1 MSTHFWDNIKK
12 FFTFVLQIWD
22 ACVILIVVIFMSEI
36 SKRLYQAIISK
47 NYSYGDMA
55 KLTGIP
61 KSAIQRYATGE
72 TEKIPLDRLEK
83 MAAVLDV
90 SSSYLMGWDESTVTA
105 TTESTS
111 EAELPEITMIAR
123 AGKKMSPERRADML
137 KMLKI
142 AFPEAFSEDD

>member
-1 MSTHFWDNIKK
+1 MSDI
-12 FFTFVLQIWD
+12 
-22 ACVILIVVIFMSEI
+22 SE
-36 SKRLYQAIISK
+36 RLYQAILSK

-72 TEKIPLDRLEK
+72 TEKIPLDRLKK

-90 SSSYLMGWDESTVTA
+90 SSSYLMGWDESTSTVK
-105 TTESTS
+105 TESTS
-111 EAELPEITMIAR
+111 EVDIPEITMIAR

-142 AFPEAFSEDD
+142 AFPEAFADDE